1 MSSLLLGLRGY
12 FVGGLLALTVA
23 AGGWY
28 TYHERHIEHAK
39 DVAAETK
46 AVNAVKSQDVVI
58 AAEAVKDTSSAIQIY
73 KAVVQLPAV
82 PDVGLVCQHPRGDA
96 VPAPAKPNGI
106 SAGPGG
112 QAIPG
117 DVFDPSGDLLA
128 IARSSEA
135 RIRELLA
142 ENTALRAEMTRA
154 AGVHQ

>member
-1 MSSLLLGLRGY
+1 MPSLLLGLRGY
-12 FVGGLLALTVA
+12 FIGGLLALVVA

-28 TYHERHIEHAK
+28 TYHERHVEHVK

-46 AVNAVKSQDVVI
+46 VVNAVKSQDVVI
-58 AAEAVKDTSSAIQIY
+58 AAEAVKDTSSAIQIF

-82 PDVGLVCQHPRGDA
+82 PDIGLVCRSASSHP
-96 VPAPAKPNGI
+96 VPAPAKSNGVG
-106 SAGPGG
+106 AGPSG
-112 QAIPG
+112 QPVPG
-117 DVFDPSGDLLA
+117 DVFDPSSDLLA